1 MPAALSA
8 EQIFDSLAIRIN
20 GPEAWEHRATLDW
33 HFTDLDEKYRTS
45 LRNGVLVPTRMD
57 PAETAVGFEGAPGF
71 EGTPADVTFTLTRS
85 QLLDLLA
92 GKGLDTIEH
101 TGDIDALRTLVSV
114 LDSTDPDFPI
124 VTR

>member
-1 MPAALSA
+1 MPAALSV

-20 GPEAWEHRATLDW
+20 GPEAWDHRAILDW
-33 HFTDLDEKYRTS
+33 HFTDPDEQYRTS

-57 PAETAVGFEGAPGF
+57 PAEAAVGFEGAPGF

-92 GKGLDTIEH
+92 GKGSTPSSTPGTSTRSGPWSRSWTPPI
-101 TGDIDALRTLVSV
+101 RTSP
-114 LDSTDPDFPI
+114 S
-124 VTR
+124 